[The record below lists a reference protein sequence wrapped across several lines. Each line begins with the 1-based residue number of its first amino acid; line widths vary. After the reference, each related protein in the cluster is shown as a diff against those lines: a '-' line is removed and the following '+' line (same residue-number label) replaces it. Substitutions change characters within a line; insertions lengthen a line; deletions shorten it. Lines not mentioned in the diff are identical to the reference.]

1 MHRNISLPSTE
12 VPKSGRA
19 DYIINNHLTVIQETR
34 EEVIRSADLR
44 RTRSNYVAANELRN
58 NVKNDPKGYNGQAL
72 VRKSIGHDKEN
83 N

>member
-1 MHRNISLPSTE
+1 MHRNMSLPSTE

-19 DYIINNHLTVIQETR
+19 DYIINNHLAVIQETR

-44 RTRSNYVAANELRN
+44 RTRSNNVAANELRN
-58 NVKNDPKGYNGQAL
+58 NVRNDPKGYNEQAP

>member
-1 MHRNISLPSTE
+1 MHRNMSLPSTE
-12 VPKSGRA
+12 VPKNGRA

-58 NVKNDPKGYNGQAL
+58 NVKNDPKGYNEQAL

>member
-1 MHRNISLPSTE
+1 MHRNMSLPSTE
-12 VPKSGRA
+12 LPKSGRA

-58 NVKNDPKGYNGQAL
+58 NVKNDSKGYNGQAL